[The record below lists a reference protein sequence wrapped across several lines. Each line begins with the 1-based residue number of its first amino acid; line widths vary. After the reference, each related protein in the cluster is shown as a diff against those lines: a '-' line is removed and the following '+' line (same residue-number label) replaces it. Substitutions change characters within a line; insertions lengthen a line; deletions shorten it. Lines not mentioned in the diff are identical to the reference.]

1 MNDIEKRVDKLEETH
16 SFSEHTT
23 DQLHEQLVRAHD
35 LIDRLSARLVALE
48 GRLNSLEHSATQSAS
63 DEAGGGG
70 ADGEGDGAGG
80 DPNADIMEH
89 FPPHGAGPKP
99 G

>member
-1 MNDIEKRVDKLEETH
+1 MDDVNKRLEKLEETH

-23 DQLHEQLVRAHD
+23 DQLHEQLVRAHE
-35 LIDRLSARLVALE
+35 LIGRLSARLVALE
-48 GRLNSLEHSATQSAS
+48 GRLNSLEHTSAQSG
-63 DEAGGGG
+63 EADG
-70 ADGEGDGAGG
+70 ADGGAGGEGGSGG

>member
-1 MNDIEKRVDKLEETH
+1 MSDTEKRLDKLEENH

-23 DQLHEQLVRAHD
+23 DQLHEQLVRAHE
-35 LIDRLSARLVALE
+35 LIDRMGARIMRLE
-48 GRLNSLEHSATQSAS
+48 ERLASLEISSAQSA
-63 DEAGGGG
+63 DAPNDDDDGGG
-70 ADGEGDGAGG
+70 DD
-80 DPNADIMEH
+80 DPNADILQH